1 MIETYVDQWMCLD
14 NSVTPYWKLR
24 RSAFKTLVLNA
35 AQTGLTSCCQ
45 LSHFPLQRLSGSACL
60 SDKTYLKHIL
70 LTYKGLRRAEGTGCN
85 WCQRGAKRQWF
96 IARQI
101 WLARNCHNY
110 LLPPRSHP
118 DCALFHQANT
128 HTCASVFF
136 FLQVLFMFEWL
147 GLCVFGLPCPLKR
160 ALING
165 CFINQEV
172 LAGSKRL
179 WGQGSAEVLNQFPNL
194 PRLDIFCFLAARRFI
209 IILPPRHNGRGME
222 GGLDVAVAEEDKKGT
237 KEE

>member
-1 MIETYVDQWMCLD
+1 MWTKECAYTTQWHLIG
-14 NSVTPYWKLR
+14 SWEEVP
-24 RSAFKTLVLNA
+24 LVLDA
-35 AQTGLTSCCQ
+35 AQTGLTSRCQ

-110 LLPPRSHP
+110 LIPPRSHP
-118 DCALFHQANT
+118 DCGLFHQPNT

-136 FLQVLFMFEWL
+136 FYKCCSCLSGWASVSSACL
-147 GLCVFGLPCPLKR
+147 VHLK
-160 ALING
+160 G
-165 CFINQEV
+165 
-172 LAGSKRL
+172 
-179 WGQGSAEVLNQFPNL
+179 
-194 PRLDIFCFLAARRFI
+194 
-209 IILPPRHNGRGME
+209 H
-222 GGLDVAVAEEDKKGT
+222 
-237 KEE
+237 